1 LRIFKNS
8 LVDFLGITAETKPQ
22 EYQVGKIYTHCTSLN
37 HKINNEINI
46 ENNSSIEKNLTN
58 IKQI

>member
-1 LRIFKNS
+1 M
-8 LVDFLGITAETKPQ
+8 DFLGITAETKPQ
-22 EYQVGKIYTHCTSLN
+22 EYQVGKIYTHYTSLN